1 VLAPPGL
8 KLATEWHPLV
18 SLAEVAE
25 PWRALAARAAEP
37 NVFYEPAFALA
48 AAPVFGADAGAI
60 LVWSRATPRHL
71 IGLVPLR
78 IEPRRYGIPFPLL
91 AGWTHP
97 FAPLGVPL
105 IDRDQVAAVVGAVFD
120 HVASDPALPS
130 VVLLPFI
137 SDTGTFAC
145 ELRRSLAQRGG
156 HFAAFGAH
164 SRAMLVPGK
173 DPADNLD
180 HVLGSKKRK
189 DLARQR
195 RRLAETGALRLDL
208 GGAPTIASAL
218 QAFLDLEASGW
229 KGRAGTA
236 AAQHRAIEAFLR
248 QAVTGLA
255 AEGKARGARLV
266 LDEHPIAAALT
277 LSSGGAAWFW
287 KIAYDEGV
295 ARASPGVQLAL
306 DLTAAFLA
314 DPAVARVDSCATPD
328 HPMIDRI
335 WRERLTLADYLISVD
350 PRASFGFALA
360 RRLEGI
366 RRALIAAARRTR
378 DLVRGR

>member
-1 VLAPPGL
+1 VLAPPDL
-8 KLATEWHPLV
+8 KLAAEWHPLA

-25 PWRALAARAAEP
+25 PWRALAARATEP
-37 NVFYEPAFALA
+37 NVFYEPAFARA

-78 IEPRRYGIPFPLL
+78 IERRRYGIPFPLL
-91 AGWTHP
+91 AGWMHP

-105 IDRDQVAAVVGAVFD
+105 IDRDHVAAVVRAVLD
-120 HVASDPALPS
+120 HIASDPALPG

-137 SDTGTFAC
+137 STTGSFAC
-145 ELRRSLAQRGG
+145 ELRRSLAQRSG

-164 SRAMLVPGK
+164 SRAMLVSGK
-173 DPADNLD
+173 GRGHDLD
-180 HVLGSKKRK
+180 HVLGRKKRK

-208 GGAPTIASAL
+208 GRTPAIAPAL

-248 QAVTGLA
+248 QAVTDLA

-266 LDEHPIAAALT
+266 LDDHPIAAALT
-277 LSSGGAAWFW
+277 LSSGDAAWFW

-314 DPAVARVDSCATPD
+314 DPAVACVDSCATPD
-328 HPMIDRI
+328 HPMIDHI
-335 WRERLTLADYLISVD
+335 WRERLTLADYLIAVD
-350 PRASFGFALA
+350 PGASFAFALA
-360 RRLEGI
+360 CRLEGL